1 MDDPQIHAKWKK
13 PDTKD
18 SILYDSIYMTC
29 PRIGKKKKK
38 QPLER
43 KWISSCCL
51 GLGGGR
57 GGDGKL
63 MGTELLWRD
72 TKMS

>member
-1 MDDPQIHAKWKK
+1 
-13 PDTKD
+13 
-18 SILYDSIYMTC
+18 MTC